1 MANFTNDADGM
12 ADAEAL
18 CKTRMAAGVWVV
30 AHHGVS
36 VVGNVVCRFI
46 RYMSPTN
53 PGYGEWVESRDDA
66 QDA

>member
-1 MANFTNDADGM
+1 MADFANNATGM
-12 ADAEAL
+12 AQAEAL
-18 CKTRMAAGVWVV
+18 CKTRMAAKTWVV

-53 PGYGEWVESRDDA
+53 PAYGEWVESRDTA
-66 QDA
+66 AT